1 MNDAL
6 LWIENLSYSTW
17 LRDSLSIWAYPTFL
31 FAHTL
36 GMSMV
41 AGGATVIS
49 LAVLGLWP
57 KHVPIKALGRFYP
70 LIWAGF
76 WLNAFTGVSIFMRE
90 ATNYGRNPVVYVKL
104 SFVFAGVGLLVAM
117 RKRVFDGSDFDSGPV
132 PNSGKWIAGWSL
144 FCWFA
149 AIIAGRLIAYAGSV
163 H

>member
-1 MNDAL
+1 MNDVL

-17 LRDSLSIWAYPTFL
+17 LRESLSLWAFPLFL

-41 AGGATVIS
+41 AGGATIIN
-49 LAVLGLWP
+49 LAFLGVWP
-57 KHVPIKALGRFYP
+57 KHVPIKALERLYP
-70 LIWAGF
+70 LLWAGF

-90 ATNYGRNPVVYVKL
+90 ATNYGRNPVLYVKL
-104 SFVFAGVGLLVAM
+104 LFVFAGVGLLLAM
-117 RKRVFDGSDFDSGPV
+117 RKRVFDEPDLDRGPV
-132 PNSGKWIAGWSL
+132 PRFARWIAGWSL

-149 AIIAGRLIAYAGSV
+149 AIIAGRLIAYTGSV